1 MSATWCDRLD
11 ALVPIEGA
19 SVRLEALSRDH
30 HAPFCEVG
38 LDEDL
43 WRWTVSIVSTPADM
57 AGYIDEA
64 LALRA
69 GAAAFPLAVIDR
81 ASGRAAGS
89 TRLGNLDGANRR
101 LEIGWTWVARPWQRT
116 RLNTETKYLLL
127 RTAFEELG
135 CIRVEFKTDVLNER
149 SRAALARLGAQPEG
163 VLRSHMITAAGR
175 VRDTIYYSILDSE
188 WPGVRR
194 RLELILG
201 ERP

>member
-1 MSATWCDRLD
+1 VSAAWCDRLD
-11 ALVPIEGA
+11 VLIPLEGA
-19 SVRLEALSRDH
+19 SVRLEALAQAH
-30 HAPFCEVG
+30 HAPLCEVG

-43 WRWTVSIVSTPADM
+43 WRWTVSVVSTPADM
-57 AGYIDEA
+57 AAYIDEA

-69 GAAAFPLAVIDR
+69 RAAAFPFAVIDR
-81 ASGRAAGS
+81 ASGRVAGS
-89 TRLGNLDGANRR
+89 TRFGNLDGANRR

-149 SRAALARLGAQPEG
+149 SRTALARLGAKPEG

-175 VRDTIYYSILDSE
+175 VRDTIYYSILDAE

-201 ERP
+201 AHP